1 MKQNNILQPG
11 ENIMKPTK
19 CSRENQHVRK
29 VEVVYDPEH
38 VLHRGANT
46 SAETPERIDVIVK
59 CLGEHGIL
67 VNKYEAEK
75 RIERKS
81 LKKQNCCF
89 CTSEMIVGEKRCPI
103 CESKQTHEW
112 EYTEDVKGDTTFE
125 TPYTTMIIER
135 ARRMI
140 LEAAQEAMKRNF
152 TLCLSRPPGHHSCSD
167 KKRKGFCHANFVI
180 DALDSFHNS
189 GLRAVIIDIDAHHGD
204 GTEHDVLERSYG
216 YYTSI
221 HGFGPNVY
229 PGTGNSCESERI
241 LNIPLEKN
249 ANTERWL
256 SVWREKCIPFVKS
269 KSPDI
274 LLLSCGLDAH

>member
-1 MKQNNILQPG
+1 
-11 ENIMKPTK
+11 
-19 CSRENQHVRK
+19 
-29 VEVVYDPEH
+29 
-38 VLHRGANT
+38 
-46 SAETPERIDVIVK
+46 
-59 CLGEHGIL
+59 
-67 VNKYEAEK
+67 
-75 RIERKS
+75 
-81 LKKQNCCF
+81 
-89 CTSEMIVGEKRCPI
+89 MIVGEKRCPI

-125 TPYTTMIIER
+125 TPYTSMVIQR

-140 LEAAQEAMKRNF
+140 LETAQEAMKRNF

-180 DALDSFHNS
+180 DALDYFHNR
-189 GLRAVIIDIDAHHGD
+189 GLKVVIIDIDAHHGD
-204 GTEHDVLERSYG
+204 GTEHDVLERNYG

-241 LNIPLEKN
+241 LNIPLEKD

-256 SVWREKCIPFVKS
+256 SVWREKCIPFVMS
-269 KSPDI
+269 KMPDI
-274 LLLSCGLDAH
+274 LLLSCGLDAHEEDVLAPLKLTTSCFTEISKDLKTFQVPIFAVLEGGYCLPVLGDCVCEILSAFT